1 MASLFTPFPTHPF
14 PFYSPLL
21 LSTIPS
27 SFFSLSAHLPF
38 DFFLLLSPSPLL
50 LSFFTIIPLF
60 LPSRSSHGSLQP
72 TLLIYSPS
80 FSFPQLINPSSSST
94 VSHPRPPIRVSV
106 LFSLSSFTR
115 SPGET
120 PTRCSFHNTLSSSST
135 GLLFS
140 VRPVRTLSSSFTR
153 CTRFAC
159 FFVRWNRAS
168 ARARA
173 RACVRARKIHVG
185 VTPNARCTHVRPE
198 FMGIFSV
205 R

>member
-27 SFFSLSAHLPF
+27 SFFSLSRLIYPLTF
-38 DFFLLLSPSPLL
+38 SFYSPPLL
-50 LSFFTIIPLF
+50 FSFFTIIPLF

-115 SPGET
+115 SPGGT

-173 RACVRARKIHVG
+173 RLCASA
-185 VTPNARCTHVRPE
+185 
-198 FMGIFSV
+198 
-205 R
+205 

>member
-38 DFFLLLSPSPLL
+38 DFFLLLF
-50 LSFFTIIPLF
+50 SFFTIIPLF

-80 FSFPQLINPSSSST
+80 FSFPQLINPSSSSA

-159 FFVRWNRAS
+159 FFVRWNRA
-168 ARARA
+168 RARA
-173 RACVRARKIHVG
+173 PVCERVKYTWV
-185 VTPNARCTHVRPE
+185 
-198 FMGIFSV
+198 
-205 R
+205 